1 MAKPTVL
8 SFGAGK
14 FWISDGG
21 SPEVFLAP
29 CGFTQG
35 ELAVDKSLNDTTIPD
50 CDDPDAPAWSGN
62 DVQSVSWTMQFQGIL
77 AKESMP
83 IYSRAVF
90 SMKSVKVRQ
99 EFKGLGT
106 GVGTPDKRYEGL
118 GHVTMTITSQLGQK
132 VQVQI
137 NVTGDGELVESNVLM
152 A

>member
-14 FWISDGG
+14 FWIGDGG
-21 SPEVFLAP
+21 SPELFLAP

-77 AKESMP
+77 AKESLP
-83 IYSRAVF
+83 IYENATF
-90 SMKSVKVRQ
+90 NMKSVRVRQ
-99 EFKGLGT
+99 EFKGLGS
-106 GVGTPDKRYEGL
+106 GAGTPDKRYEGL

-132 VQVQI
+132 IQIQV
-137 NVTGDGELVESNVLM
+137 NVTGDGELVKSNILM
-152 A
+152 P